1 MLDKMLSLLNQLNKN
16 NMKKVIFGAM
26 LSLVII
32 ACGETTSI
40 EESASVNTEEVIE
53 TEVKTEEEKETEADI
68 ELAEDLGGLLNA
80 L

>member
-26 LSLVII
+26 LSLVI
-32 ACGETTSI
+32 
-40 EESASVNTEEVIE
+40 TEEVIE